1 MEKKSKNQRKKSSM
15 GERTRLYQAK
25 YLMREIKKNFGSDKP
40 IIFCADMNA
49 APTPLRMEANSDTM
63 IQQET
68 KGETKEEPKKSKT
81 LLVKHYNPETYNYLT
96 QELKF
101 GNSQMELLIEAGLAK
116 DEFDMYT
123 TAKIRE
129 KASAIVEDYILYNND
144 NDSAIKLV
152 PTGHLSIPDLEKMK
166 PILLPAPY
174 YPSDHIA
181 ILTGFN
187 LQEKTNELPGIES
200 EPRIE
205 STVAQRNQRNAMIFS
220 IIIVMLLSVL
230 PPVIFANLE

>member
-1 MEKKSKNQRKKSSM
+1 M

-49 APTPLRMEANSDTM
+49 APTPLKMKKNYYDPDT
-63 IQQET
+63 
-68 KGETKEEPKKSKT
+68 
-81 LLVKHYNPETYNYLT
+81 YRYLT
-96 QELKF
+96 GEEHFQ
-101 GNSQMELLIEAGLAK
+101 NSQLELLMANNSIKSEY
-116 DEFDMYT
+116 DMYT
-123 TAKIRE
+123 TAKIRGE
-129 KASAIVEDYILYNND
+129 ASAIVEDYVLYNNH
-144 NDSAIKLV
+144 NHSGINLV
-152 PTGHLSIPDLEKMK
+152 PSGYLSIPNLEKMK

-187 LQEKTNELPGIES
+187 MEKTKES